1 MILRKALLKNRLI
14 ILSSLFLILLV
25 SFGVASF
32 SANVTTLAFGGDNF
46 EHTVGDNE
54 ILTLSNSYVNYSIE
68 NLDFNFVSN
77 GSFGSFNFGFV
88 FPFNGES
95 ILNSSSNATSVELTI
110 PKGIDAIDSE
120 FKEVAWN
127 VGEINISGTANNI
140 TNMTIQTFG
149 VSEIF
154 PVTVQ
159 VENNLEFYSNKVQ
172 VEVDGEDADNISDGN
187 TVDAYVG
194 DDVEIIVSYKN
205 TFSNDSFKFEDNDI
219 QIILFVDD
227 RSYGEEASTGE
238 DDVLGEEVGV
248 ARELTLDLS
257 DYDVAKYNIRL
268 ELTGEI
274 DGGLH
279 GEIFEFKL
287 NVKEEPVDAPLDSVD
302 APLDSDG
309 DGVNDDVDVCP
320 IDHVPGC
327 IVEVDGCDLDSD
339 GDGVCD
345 GWDQTPNG
353 TEEEEEEEEV
363 LETDNSDEEQ
373 EEETE
378 KEEKKDEPKETPW
391 PFVFGLIVGVVGAAL
406 FFVLTK
412 F

>member
-1 MILRKALLKNRLI
+1 
-14 ILSSLFLILLV
+14 
-25 SFGVASF
+25 
-32 SANVTTLAFGGDNF
+32 
-46 EHTVGDNE
+46 
-54 ILTLSNSYVNYSIE
+54 
-68 NLDFNFVSN
+68 LDFNFVSN

-287 NVKEEPVDAPLDSVD
+287 NVKEEPVDAPLDS
-302 APLDSDG
+302 DG

>member
-1 MILRKALLKNRLI
+1 LKNRLI

-287 NVKEEPVDAPLDSVD
+287 NVKEEPVDAPLDS
-302 APLDSDG
+302 DG

>member
-287 NVKEEPVDAPLDSVD
+287 NVKEEPVDS
-302 APLDSDG
+302 PLDSDG